1 MKALYQEMFDEVRAS
16 ERLKQEVM
24 NMTKQER
31 TQVVKKVSVSFIIA
45 AALAVLLAGT
55 ALAAVIGVPETLQ
68 EWFGRQWTEAGGGE
82 QMPKE
87 QQEVIDRLVQPVNVS
102 SSSKGVT
109 ITLDSVTPGEDGL
122 WMLLKIAGTQEET
135 RWDFMNFGVSCK
147 RPIEKQEETPDIV
160 VSGYTV
166 SYTGMT
172 EDQTQVQ
179 LIYYRS
185 TDGKSF
191 LNGGEFELKLGDM
204 YCRKWTEKEEW
215 EMTEREGKWALP
227 FKLEP
232 VGEQEA
238 LTAKSALV
246 AVSKLE
252 WGEEGEELQ
261 EPIERKGTLSLRNIR
276 VTSTGYRFERPLGE
290 DGWQIPSPELLLK
303 GGVEIQGGGA
313 IQTYGVPEMR
323 GTWNIPVDLSKVE
336 AIRFGDVVVP
346 LSKPKK

>member
-135 RWDFMNFGVSCK
+135 RWDFMDFGISYE
-147 RPIEKQEETPDIV
+147 PLEKQEMPDVTI
-160 VSGYTV
+160 SGYTV

-172 EDQTQVQ
+172 EDNTQVQ
-179 LIYYRS
+179 LIYYQS
-185 TDGKSF
+185 TDGGYF
-191 LNGGEFELKLGDM
+191 LNGGELELTLKGM
-204 YCRKWTEKEEW
+204 YCRKWTEAKGW
-215 EMTEREGKWALP
+215 EMFEREGKWVLP

-232 VGEQEA
+232 VGEQEV

-252 WGEEGEELQ
+252 WGEEGED
-261 EPIERKGTLSLRNIR
+261 PVERKGTLRLQNIQ

-290 DGWQIPSPELLLK
+290 DGWEINAPELLLK
-303 GGVEIQGGGA
+303 GGLEIEGNGA
-313 IQTYGVPEMR
+313 IQTYGDPEMR
-323 GTWNIPVDLSKVE
+323 GSWTIPVDLSKVE
-336 AIRFGDVVVP
+336 AIRFDDVVVP